1 MPSVYVCVCV
11 FIILLFATSS
21 HALLQCCA
29 KRGSGKGGE
38 GGPQSPQ
45 CSIFE
50 GCKEEKALQN
60 IKQRDIAGE
69 DDQTCCLFQ
78 CEKHAQCDGK
88 AKIDGADKKFV
99 AYGELESEKVRRLYL
114 SFCLAYTTAARMRGI
129 HSWVVLLL
137 QCCADKVPN
146 EPVPSDNGSKC
157 VHYSCTE
164 GKLKQGADNIVGS
177 DDTTC
182 CCTPVSERGDNSLLA
197 TCCDEPDDDDED
209 DDHDDFIASRKHSG
223 RKRRHTYYSGFGT
236 IDVSDWT
243 NKDGTMVANFGDV
256 DGGIGNNVGRACCK
270 KGKGSCCN

>member
-114 SFCLAYTTAARMRGI
+114 SFSYTLVWALSLSCYRYA
-129 HSWVVLLL
+129 HVL
-137 QCCADKVPN
+137 N
-146 EPVPSDNGSKC
+146 
-157 VHYSCTE
+157 
-164 GKLKQGADNIVGS
+164 GADALSCLV
-177 DDTTC
+177 
-182 CCTPVSERGDNSLLA
+182 
-197 TCCDEPDDDDED
+197 
-209 DDHDDFIASRKHSG
+209 
-223 RKRRHTYYSGFGT
+223 
-236 IDVSDWT
+236 
-243 NKDGTMVANFGDV
+243 VAV
-256 DGGIGNNVGRACCK
+256 L
-270 KGKGSCCN
+270 